1 MTMTKLE
8 AIKLGEKFYD
18 SKTCNGCGGTKRY
31 VTTGNCPTC
40 NHNATRR
47 ARARVKDAIAN
58 AEALRLSGKIT
69 QEQLNGLNSDQ
80 FQALLQA
87 LVGVKQ

>member
-1 MTMTKLE
+1 MTITKLE

-18 SKTCNGCGGTKRY
+18 SKTCGGCGGTKRY

-40 NHNATRR
+40 GYNATKRSR
-47 ARARVKDAIAN
+47 DRVRDAIAN
-58 AEALRLSGKIT
+58 AEALRLSGKVT

-87 LVGVKQ
+87 LVGVK